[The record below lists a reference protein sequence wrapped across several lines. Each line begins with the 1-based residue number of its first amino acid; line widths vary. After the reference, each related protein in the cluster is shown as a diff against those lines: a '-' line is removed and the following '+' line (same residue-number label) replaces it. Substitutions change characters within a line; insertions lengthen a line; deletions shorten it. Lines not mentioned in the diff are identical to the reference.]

1 MMKSK
6 RPVRIG
12 RASAAWVSSLLLVL
26 TLGVTTP
33 AFAQSDAGAAAV
45 TAPAAE
51 PAPAPAP
58 EPAVELAPVPESAA
72 ETPAAPAPA
81 ATAPAPTALSNL
93 SAELM
98 NILVPVF
105 VSLIGA
111 LAAFLLNWVRKKF
124 KLNVSDHQIAAW
136 AGIAEKAANRGGEW
150 ARNKAK
156 EATEDKKVPGPE
168 VLEIATDW
176 AVEMGVH
183 FNLPEMGR
191 EKLIGL
197 IESHLHAKREDPEHP
212 LPLEIEEKPAEA

>member
-6 RPVRIG
+6 RLARIG
-12 RASAAWVSSLLLVL
+12 RTNVAWVSSLLLVL

-33 AFAQSDAGAAAV
+33 AFAQDDAGAAAV
-45 TAPAAE
+45 AVPVAEPAPAPEPAAE
-51 PAPAPAP
+51 PAPAP
-58 EPAVELAPVPESAA
+58 EPAAEVAP
-72 ETPAAPAPA
+72 APAPA
-81 ATAPAPTALSNL
+81 ADATAPTALSNL

-98 NILVPVF
+98 NILIPVF

-168 VLEIATDW
+168 VLEIATNW

-197 IESHLHAKREDPEHP
+197 IESHLHAKREDPDHP
-212 LPLEIEEKPAEA
+212 LPLEIEDKPAEA

>member
-1 MMKSK
+1 MKSK
-6 RPVRIG
+6 RLARIG
-12 RASAAWVSSLLLVL
+12 RTNVAWVSSLLLVL

-33 AFAQSDAGAAAV
+33 AFAQDDAGAAAV
-45 TAPAAE
+45 AVPVAEPAPAPEPAAE
-51 PAPAPAP
+51 PAPAP
-58 EPAVELAPVPESAA
+58 EPAAEVAP
-72 ETPAAPAPA
+72 APAPA
-81 ATAPAPTALSNL
+81 ADATAPTALSNL

-98 NILVPVF
+98 NILIPVF

-168 VLEIATDW
+168 VLEIATNW

-197 IESHLHAKREDPEHP
+197 IESHLHAKREDPDHP
-212 LPLEIEEKPAEA
+212 LPLEIEDKPAEA